1 MASRKHTVVTQF
13 FFMPLSNLLVFRVS
27 LFFLVMLMYLLTIVG
42 NMLIITL
49 TEVDPALRSP
59 MYFFLRNLSFLE
71 IGYTSS
77 TIPKMLVN
85 FLSKDKSI
93 SFLGCAT
100 QMCFFSFLGIT
111 ECCLLAAMS
120 YDRYVAICH
129 PLHYTAMMSRAVCLH
144 LSVVCW
150 LIGLLVGVGQ
160 TTFVFILPYCRP
172 NRINHFFCD
181 LPPLL
186 KLAFADTYK
195 NEITVYT
202 IVVTFIMVPFLLI
215 FVSFVH
221 ILQAILNIASTTG
234 WRKTFSTCSSHL
246 IVVTLFFGSG
256 IVTYLRPKSSYS
268 LNTDKLL
275 SLFYSVVSPMLNP
288 LIYSLRNKELKEAPR
303 RVMARK
309 IFEHPQMLAIIFLI
323 TITFLLVISGHH
335 LGISHG

>member
-1 MASRKHTVVTQF
+1 MSSRNHTVVTQF
-13 FFMPLSNLLVFRVS
+13 FFLPFSNLLVLHVS

-42 NMLIITL
+42 NMLIVTL
-49 TEVDPALRSP
+49 KVVDPALRSP

-93 SFLGCAT
+93 SCLGCAT
-100 QMCFFSFLGIT
+100 QMYFFSFLGMT

-120 YDRYVAICH
+120 YNRYVAICH
-129 PLHYTAMMSRAVCLH
+129 SLHYTAMMSRAVCLQ
-144 LSVVCW
+144 LSAVCW
-150 LIGLLVGVGQ
+150 LIELLVGVGQ
-160 TTFVFILPYCRP
+160 TTFIFTLPYCGQ
-172 NRINHFFCD
+172 NRINHFFCN

-186 KLAFADTYK
+186 KLACADTYK
-195 NEITVYT
+195 NEIAVYT
-202 IVVTFIMVPFLLI
+202 IAVTFVMVPFLLI
-215 FVSFVH
+215 LVSYVH
-221 ILQAILNIASTTG
+221 ILQSILSIASAAG
-234 WRKTFSTCSSHL
+234 RSKTFSTCSSHL

-275 SLFYSVVSPMLNP
+275 SLFYSVVYPVLNP
-288 LIYSLRNKELKEAPR
+288 LIYSLRNKEVKEALR

-309 IFEHPQMLAIIFLI
+309 I
-323 TITFLLVISGHH
+323 LV
-335 LGISHG
+335 

>member
-1 MASRKHTVVTQF
+1 MASRNHTVVKQF
-13 FFMPLSNLLVFRVS
+13 FFVPFSNLLVLRIS
-27 LFFLVMLMYLLTIVG
+27 LFFLVLLMYLLTIAG

-49 TEVDPALRSP
+49 TVVDSALRSP

-85 FLSKDKSI
+85 FLSKDQSI

-100 QMCFFSFLGIT
+100 QMYFFTFLGIT

-129 PLHYTAMMSRAVCLH
+129 PLHYTAMMSRAVCLQ
-144 LSVVCW
+144 LSAVCW
-150 LIGLLVGVGQ
+150 LIGLLVGIGQ
-160 TTFVFILPYCRP
+160 TTLIFTLPYCGP

-186 KLAFADTYK
+186 KLACTDTYK
-195 NEITVYT
+195 NEISIFISCVL
-202 IVVTFIMVPFLLI
+202 FIMVPFLLI
-215 FVSFVH
+215 LVSYVH
-221 ILQAILNIASTTG
+221 ILHAILKIPSATG
-234 WRKTFSTCSSHL
+234 RSKTFSTCSSHL

-256 IVTYLRPKSSYS
+256 IVTYLRPKSSNS
-268 LNTDKLL
+268 LSTNKLL
-275 SLFYSVVSPMLNP
+275 SLFYTVVSPMLNP
-288 LIYSLRNKELKEAPR
+288 LVYSLRNKEVKEAVR

-309 IFEHPQMLAIIFLI
+309 I
-323 TITFLLVISGHH
+323 LV
-335 LGISHG
+335 